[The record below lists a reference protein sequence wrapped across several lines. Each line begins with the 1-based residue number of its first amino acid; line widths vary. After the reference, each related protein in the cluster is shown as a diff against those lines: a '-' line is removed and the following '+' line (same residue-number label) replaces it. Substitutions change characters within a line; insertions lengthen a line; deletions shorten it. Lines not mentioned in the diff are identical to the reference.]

1 MPTDPSPA
9 ASLTAAPA
17 SAPRPLVFLVLAASG
32 VAAVVAGAVATLHL
46 FWQVDVPW
54 RAIPRAHWLGL
65 GVAIGLT
72 LASLGLRGLR
82 WVFLLRRAQV
92 YVPLRDS
99 VVAYLG
105 GLSLL
110 LVPLLGGEVLVRG
123 LVARQRRV
131 AAAEPMALVSV
142 WGRGFDVL
150 ALVVLAGAL
159 AGPRSVLAGL
169 AAVLLVAAAI
179 EPVRWAGVR
188 AARGGARFVARLV
201 WREAPSVTDAGARR
215 LAGRASF
222 LVALVL
228 SLGAWVLPGA
238 GLWLLAR
245 AWTGGVPLG
254 AAEAMFARAT
264 LAGAAVLAPGGV
276 LVVGASLMRALQ
288 ADGLDAATATLVV
301 FTVRAATAGLAMAL
315 GAAFLAYH
323 MARRGGATGSAHF
336 DHIAGVYDAQIPED
350 RRLALLARKTRLMQD
365 ELAAKGVRLAGL
377 DVGCGQGHYVKR
389 MRELGFDV
397 VGMDDSAQQVESA
410 ARLFAEAEVVRRGS
424 VLQIPFEDA
433 RFDFVYTINVLHHLD
448 SIEAQRRAFTELA
461 RVLKPGGLLFVHEIN
476 TRNWLFRFYMGYLFP
491 ALNCIDEGVERWLL
505 PHRLARYT
513 GLPVRRV
520 EHFTFLPEFV
530 PPAVVRWLTP
540 LERRLERS
548 RWGVYS
554 AHYMAV
560 LEKQ

>member
-1 MPTDPSPA
+1 
-9 ASLTAAPA
+9 
-17 SAPRPLVFLVLAASG
+17 
-32 VAAVVAGAVATLHL
+32 
-46 FWQVDVPW
+46 
-54 RAIPRAHWLGL
+54 
-65 GVAIGLT
+65 
-72 LASLGLRGLR
+72 
-82 WVFLLRRAQV
+82 
-92 YVPLRDS
+92 
-99 VVAYLG
+99 
-105 GLSLL
+105 
-110 LVPLLGGEVLVRG
+110 
-123 LVARQRRV
+123 
-131 AAAEPMALVSV
+131 
-142 WGRGFDVL
+142 
-150 ALVVLAGAL
+150 
-159 AGPRSVLAGL
+159 
-169 AAVLLVAAAI
+169 
-179 EPVRWAGVR
+179 
-188 AARGGARFVARLV
+188 
-201 WREAPSVTDAGARR
+201 
-215 LAGRASF
+215 
-222 LVALVL
+222 
-228 SLGAWVLPGA
+228 
-238 GLWLLAR
+238 
-245 AWTGGVPLG
+245 
-254 AAEAMFARAT
+254 
-264 LAGAAVLAPGGV
+264 
-276 LVVGASLMRALQ
+276 
-288 ADGLDAATATLVV
+288 
-301 FTVRAATAGLAMAL
+301 
-315 GAAFLAYH
+315 
-323 MARRGGATGSAHF
+323 
-336 DHIAGVYDAQIPED
+336 
-350 RRLALLARKTRLMQD
+350 MQD

-424 VLQIPFEDA
+424 MLQIPFEDA